1 MLIRVAFEFQLDKSY
16 DYAVPTD
23 LHDVVKVGMRVE
35 ASLGHS
41 VRKGYILQLN
51 PPETKGISY
60 KEINKILEPEAVITP
75 SLMKLA
81 LFISHYYFCSP
92 GKALKCF
99 LPAAVR
105 KRTASAALVHIV
117 RPAKNIQE
125 ILDYSNEIFKKAP
138 RQSSV
143 LRCLAEFYGEQMTDY
158 AFRLNELS
166 DRADAKIQV
175 IRNLEKKG
183 WLNISLEKFKK
194 PEEDSFI
201 PSGHPKLNSDQTNA
215 IDSILKSKDAFKTF
229 LLYGVTGSGKTEVY
243 LQVIKKAL
251 DEGKGAIVLVPEI
264 ALTPQTVERFSSR
277 FGENVA
283 VLHSHLADLDRFK
296 QWWSIKNGDAKIV
309 VGARSAIFAPVKNLG
324 VIVVD
329 EEHERTYK
337 QSEELPR
344 YNARDIAVMR
354 GHLEKC
360 PVILGSATPSLE
372 SIYNVTKKK
381 YQLLQLPKRVL
392 AKTMPEIKL
401 VDLAKEAKVAPQLG
415 VISRSLRDSLQDCLD
430 NGDQALLFLNRRG
443 YCPIMVCPSCN
454 YIKRCKNCDVSMT
467 YHSVKEKISCHLCGY
482 VESYRPPYFCPDC
495 KIKLNITGFGT
506 QRVEKNLA
514 YLFPNA
520 RIGRMDRDTTSKR
533 GSHERILSAFAN
545 GEIDFLLGTQM
556 IAKGLD
562 FPNVTLVGVI
572 NADISLKI
580 PDFRATETTFQLITQ
595 VAGRSG
601 RAEKPGKVIVQS
613 FTPDHPAI
621 VCAVNNQ
628 WREFAKNELNAR
640 KELSYP
646 PYSHI
651 INIIFKGKKEVDVVT
666 AADDF
671 GIRLKPLWRKFAR
684 EGICS
689 DILGPAP
696 ATLSLA
702 YGYFRWQLILK
713 VYSVNETLKKIVAP
727 TIRKNKYKGI
737 QIIVD
742 VDPI

>member
-16 DYAVPTD
+16 DYAVPAD
-23 LHDVVKVGMRVE
+23 LQDIVKVGMRVE
-35 ASLGHS
+35 ASLGYS
-41 VRKGYILQLN
+41 VRKGYILQLD

-81 LFISHYYFCSP
+81 LFISRYYFCSP

-125 ILDYSNEIFKKAP
+125 ILDHSNKIFKKAP

-143 LRCLAEFYGEQMTDY
+143 LRSLAEFYVSRTSKCEQPDGGQKTDR
-158 AFRLNELS
+158 ALRLSELS

-175 IRNLEKKG
+175 IRNLEKNG
-183 WLNISLEKFKK
+183 WLNISLEKYKK

-201 PSGHPKLNSDQTNA
+201 PSGHPKLNSDQINA
-215 IDSILKSKDAFKTF
+215 IDSILESKDAFKTF

-283 VLHSHLADLDRFK
+283 VLHSNLTELDRFK

-372 SIYNVTKKK
+372 SIYNVTKGK
-381 YQLLQLPKRVL
+381 YKLLQLPKRVL
-392 AKTMPEIKL
+392 AKSMPEIKL

-415 VISRSLRDSLQDCLD
+415 VISRSLRDALQDCLD

-467 YHSVKEKISCHLCGY
+467 YHSVKEKISCHLCGH
-482 VESYRPPYFCPDC
+482 VERYRPPYFCPDC

-506 QRVEKNLA
+506 QRVEKNLN

-545 GEIDFLLGTQM
+545 GDIDFLLGTQM

-562 FPNVTLVGVI
+562 FPNVTVVGVI

-621 VCAVNNQ
+621 VCAVNSQ
-628 WREFAKNELNAR
+628 
-640 KELSYP
+640 
-646 PYSHI
+646 
-651 INIIFKGKKEVDVVT
+651 
-666 AADDF
+666 
-671 GIRLKPLWRKFAR
+671 WRKFAKISK
-684 EGICS
+684 EKKKKTLLLPLM
-689 DILGPAP
+689 ILE
-696 ATLSLA
+696 
-702 YGYFRWQLILK
+702 Q
-713 VYSVNETLKKIVAP
+713 
-727 TIRKNKYKGI
+727 
-737 QIIVD
+737 D
-742 VDPI
+742 